1 MELHPDP
8 DPFRGGTDPLWKEY
22 VLTVEDDGFTL
33 YRNGNSDSRPNPVLR
48 EAVAAVFE
56 TVGYGGYPLE
66 YIVNDC
72 EVLCGDCMTDEF
84 LSEIEDYLSGA
95 SKVWVESTGNS
106 DSKYYNDTTCENGHM
121 IQPQLCP
128 LCGDPVWDARPGESG
143 DYRIIASQ
151 TNGELRIHG
160 SCLIDEENSTTT
172 DHHKQAT
179 RHVSREGL
187 VYSVGIWGSSSR
199 YDFIVD
205 TIVEAT
211 IGDQDAIVDED
222 EVN

>member
-1 MELHPDP
+1 
-8 DPFRGGTDPLWKEY
+8 
-22 VLTVEDDGFTL
+22 
-33 YRNGNSDSRPNPVLR
+33 
-48 EAVAAVFE
+48 
-56 TVGYGGYPLE
+56 
-66 YIVNDC
+66 
-72 EVLCGDCMTDEF
+72 MTDEF
-84 LSEIEDYLSGA
+84 LNEIEDYLSGA

-128 LCGDPVWDARPGESG
+128 LCGDPVWEAQPGESG

-160 SCLIDEENSTTT
+160 ACLLDEESRTTT
-172 DHHKQAT
+172 EHHEQAH

-187 VYSVGIWGSSSR
+187 VYSVQIWGGMK
-199 YDFIVD
+199 DFIVD
-205 TIVEAT
+205 TIVENT
-211 IGDQDAIVDED
+211 IDLDPIVEE